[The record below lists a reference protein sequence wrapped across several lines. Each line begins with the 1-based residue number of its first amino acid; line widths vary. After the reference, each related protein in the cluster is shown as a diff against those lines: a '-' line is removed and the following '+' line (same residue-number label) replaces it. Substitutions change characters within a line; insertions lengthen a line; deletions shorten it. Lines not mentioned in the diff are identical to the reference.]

1 MAAVPAAILCLC
13 LGETAMTRTAHRVLE
28 HDRSRCGAHTLL
40 EVITVVLIL
49 SVLTCIAVPR
59 LNLAA
64 LSGARVDHTVRR
76 IATDLRRARSQAIL
90 EAAHNPAGYGLV
102 MSGAEPYR
110 GYQIV
115 NLLDGATVAEHSL
128 PADVQCRG
136 GQRFEFGPLGNL
148 RAASGAQLT
157 VFTEG
162 KTYSLRLVP
171 ATGAVSID
179 P

>member
-1 MAAVPAAILCLC
+1 
-13 LGETAMTRTAHRVLE
+13 MTHTAHRVLQ

-40 EVITVVLIL
+40 EVITVVLII

-64 LSGARVDHTVRR
+64 LSGARVDHTIRR
-76 IATDLRRARSQAIL
+76 IATDFRRARSQAIL
-90 EAAHNPAGYGLV
+90 EAARNPVGYGLV
-102 MSGAEPYR
+102 MSGAGHCR
-110 GYQIV
+110 GYRII
-115 NLLDGATVAEHSL
+115 NLLDGAVIAEHAL
-128 PADVQCRG
+128 PAGVQCRG

-148 RAASGAQLT
+148 RAASGTQLT